1 MQGWR
6 ANVDIQFLLYD
17 GTLDK
22 TSVAEISQIS
32 DYIISYVC
40 KGTETSVQEKN
51 RMKDVI
57 LNSSE
62 CTGDISDVKRISR
75 HLLNEVIK
83 NRVISKQETMCYIAR
98 LPLFSCSEVIENVS
112 ISGYKRIGTGSE
124 YSTSFITKYANR
136 KEYLDKSMHEYFD
149 IIKNCTV
156 RGSVIV
162 IPNYVGANF
171 DNLYPL
177 TAAQARSLLIIYY
190 PWFKKFSLG
199 QKTDAQ
205 LLQIFNS
212 FLISDMCPLSL
223 KNACFRA
230 KYISKHDIKEPVS
243 TFYPSSTLVN
253 EALRVDGDAEDIAFL
268 TNMLPCRFDET
279 RVGIAMEYDVGEH
292 HDWSKQ
298 SYPVSV
304 AFLM

>member
-1 MQGWR
+1 MQGWC

-98 LPLFSCSEVIENVS
+98 LPFFLV
-112 ISGYKRIGTGSE
+112 
-124 YSTSFITKYANR
+124 
-136 KEYLDKSMHEYFD
+136 
-149 IIKNCTV
+149 
-156 RGSVIV
+156 
-162 IPNYVGANF
+162 
-171 DNLYPL
+171 
-177 TAAQARSLLIIYY
+177 
-190 PWFKKFSLG
+190 
-199 QKTDAQ
+199 QK
-205 LLQIFNS
+205 
-212 FLISDMCPLSL
+212 
-223 KNACFRA
+223 
-230 KYISKHDIKEPVS
+230 
-243 TFYPSSTLVN
+243 
-253 EALRVDGDAEDIAFL
+253 
-268 TNMLPCRFDET
+268 
-279 RVGIAMEYDVGEH
+279 
-292 HDWSKQ
+292 
-298 SYPVSV
+298 
-304 AFLM
+304 